1 MKQLTVEQVLR
12 LHARLIDRFGGAPG
26 VRGRGAL
33 DAALARPF
41 AAFGGH
47 EGFPTAAD
55 KAAALLHGIVTA
67 HAFVDGN
74 ERVGLAATLVWL
86 EVNGSSLALAA
97 EQRYRLTM
105 SVADGSLGLSSLTD
119 LLREAIH

>member
-1 MKQLTVEQVLR
+1 MKHLTIEQVLR

-26 VRGRGAL
+26 VRDPGAL

-47 EGFPTAAD
+47 EGFPTVPE
-55 KAAALLHGIVTA
+55 KAAALLHGLVTA

-86 EVNGSSLALAA
+86 DVNGHGLALDA

-105 SVADGSLGLSSLTD
+105 RVADGTLGMSSLTD

>member
-1 MKQLTVEQVLR
+1 MKHLTIEQVLR
-12 LHARLIDRFGGAPG
+12 LHARLIDRFGGAIG
-26 VRGRGAL
+26 VRDPGAL

-47 EGFPTAAD
+47 EGFPSVPE

-86 EVNGSSLALAA
+86 EVNGHGLALDA

-105 SVADGSLGLSSLTD
+105 RVADGTLGMSSLTD

>member
-1 MKQLTVEQVLR
+1 MKHLTIEQVLR
-12 LHARLIDRFGGAPG
+12 LHARLIDRFGGAIG
-26 VRGRGAL
+26 VRDPGAL
-33 DAALARPF
+33 DPALARPF

-47 EGFPTAAD
+47 EGFPTVPE

-67 HAFVDGN
+67 HAFFDGN

-86 EVNGSSLALAA
+86 EVNGHGLALDA
-97 EQRYRLTM
+97 EQRYRLTLR
-105 SVADGSLGLSSLTD
+105 VADGTLGMSSLTD

>member
-1 MKQLTVEQVLR
+1 MKQLTIEQVLR
-12 LHARLIDRFGGAPG
+12 LHARLIDRFGGATSARDP
-26 VRGRGAL
+26 GAL
-33 DAALARPF
+33 NPTLARPF

-47 EGFPTAAD
+47 EGFPTVPE
-55 KAAALLHGIVTA
+55 KAAALLHGLVSA

-86 EVNGSSLALAA
+86 EVNGHGLALDA

-105 SVADGSLGLSSLTD
+105 RVADGSLGMSSLTD
-119 LLREAIH
+119 LLREAIS

>member
-26 VRGRGAL
+26 IRDPGAL

-41 AAFGGH
+41 AAFGGY
-47 EGFPTAAD
+47 EAFPSLPE
-55 KAAALLHGIVTA
+55 KAAALLHGLVTA
-67 HAFVDGN
+67 HAFVDRN

-86 EVNGSSLALAA
+86 SVNGYGIMLDA
-97 EQRYRLTM
+97 EQRYQVSMRI
-105 SVADGSLGLSSLTD
+105 ADGSLGTSALTD
-119 LLREAIH
+119 LLRDVIG

>member
-1 MKQLTVEQVLR
+1 MKHLTIEQVLR

-26 VRGRGAL
+26 VRDPGAL

-47 EGFPTAAD
+47 EGFPTVPE
-55 KAAALLHGIVTA
+55 KAAALLHGLVTA

-86 EVNGSSLALAA
+86 EVNGHGLALDA

-105 SVADGSLGLSSLTD
+105 RVADGTLGMSSLTD

>member
-26 VRGRGAL
+26 IRDPGAL

-41 AAFGGH
+41 AAFGGY
-47 EGFPTAAD
+47 EAFPSLPE
-55 KAAALLHGIVTA
+55 KAAALLHGLVTA
-67 HAFVDGN
+67 HAFVDRN

-86 EVNGSSLALAA
+86 SVNGYGIMLDA
-97 EQRYRLTM
+97 EQRYQVSMRI
-105 SVADGSLGLSSLTD
+105 ADGSLGTSALTD
-119 LLREAIH
+119 LLLDVIG

>member
-1 MKQLTVEQVLR
+1 MKQLTIEQVLR
-12 LHARLIDRFGGAPG
+12 LHTRLIDRFGGAAG
-26 VRGRGAL
+26 VRDLGAL

-47 EGFPTAAD
+47 EGFPSVPE
-55 KAAALLHGIVTA
+55 KAAALLHGLVTS

-74 ERVGLAATLVWL
+74 KRVGLAATLVWL
-86 EVNGSSLALAA
+86 EVNGHALALDA

-105 SVADGSLGLSSLTD
+105 SVANGSLSLSSLTE
-119 LLREAIH
+119 LLREAVH

>member
-1 MKQLTVEQVLR
+1 MKHLTIEQVLR
-12 LHARLIDRFGGAPG
+12 LHARLIDRFGGATG
-26 VRGRGAL
+26 VRNPGAL

-47 EGFPTAAD
+47 EGFPTVPE
-55 KAAALLHGIVTA
+55 KAAALLHGLVTA

-74 ERVGLAATLVWL
+74 RRAGLAATLVWL
-86 EVNGSSLALAA
+86 EVNGHGLALDA

-105 SVADGSLGLSSLTD
+105 RVADGTLAMSSLAD

>member
-1 MKQLTVEQVLR
+1 MKHLTIEQVLR
-12 LHARLIDRFGGAPG
+12 LHARLIDRFGGATGARDP
-26 VRGRGAL
+26 GAL
-33 DAALARPF
+33 DPALARPF

-47 EGFPTAAD
+47 EGFPSVPE

-86 EVNGSSLALAA
+86 EVNGHGLALDA

-105 SVADGSLGLSSLTD
+105 RVADGTLGMSSLTD